1 MKYIFLD
8 LDGTITD
15 PREGITK
22 SIQYALEAFGIKVEN
37 LNELTKYIGPP
48 LKDTFMCHYFMDENE
63 TTRAIAK
70 YRERFEEI
78 GWLENHVYEGMEEAL
93 SKLKDADMK
102 LVVATSKPESMA
114 VRILEHFGL
123 AKYFTDICGATMDG
137 SRSSKVDV
145 ITYAMEKNHIT
156 NKNNILMVG
165 DRNYDIIGAKGAG
178 IKSMGVLYGFGSIE
192 EFEQEKADFVA
203 ATVSEMCEKC
213 LKF

>member
-48 LKDTFMCHYFMDENE
+48 LKDTFTFHYCMDETE
-63 TTRAIAK
+63 ATRAIVK
-70 YRERFEEI
+70 YRERFEKI
-78 GWLENHVYEGMEEAL
+78 GWLENYVYEGMEEAL
-93 SKLKDADMK
+93 SRLIDGGKK

-114 VRILEHFGL
+114 VRILEYFGL

-137 SRSSKVDV
+137 VRSSKVDV
-145 ITYAMEKNHIT
+145 ITYAIEKNHIAD
-156 NKNNILMVG
+156 KNNILMVG

-192 EFEQEKADFVA
+192 EFEKEKADFVA
-203 ATVSEMCEKC
+203 ATVTEMCERC
-213 LKF
+213 LEF